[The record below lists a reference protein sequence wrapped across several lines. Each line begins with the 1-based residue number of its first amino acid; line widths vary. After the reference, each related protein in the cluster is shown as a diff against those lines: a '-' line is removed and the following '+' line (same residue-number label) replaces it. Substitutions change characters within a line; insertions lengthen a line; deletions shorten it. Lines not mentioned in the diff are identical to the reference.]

1 MKILN
6 FWMVA
11 LMAISLSSTFVS
23 CSDNDDDEPNFAK
36 EIAGAYKGY
45 SVGACNMFSDYLLGD
60 ESTATITANEDGTIN
75 LVYKS
80 GSGDFTLNN
89 LKLSSNKSFSGSGE
103 VAMSMGGSTG
113 GSYDYTLEGSV
124 DGSKVLSLKANVDI
138 PVPMGKMEIDFIQG
152 ETPVG
157 YYIKDTYKYQTNL
170 SLSVTT
176 PGGNTTESTEDCK
189 VIIENPTGSTVD
201 VTISGFNNTSGSMN
215 YFEKITVKVVNV
227 TKANDGSYSLNIG
240 SFEADTQKTT
250 GEILAITGTSLSGT
264 VKSDG
269 TTTITVVF
277 KPGSM
282 PWDITADF
290 TGSNT
295 NSAQ

>member
-1 MKILN
+1 
-6 FWMVA
+6 MVA
-11 LMAISLSSTFVS
+11 LMALSLSSTFVS

-157 YYIKDTYKYQTNL
+157 YNL

-215 YFEKITVKVVNV
+215 YFEKFTVKGVNV

>member
-1 MKILN
+1 
-6 FWMVA
+6 MVA
-11 LMAISLSSTFVS
+11 LMALSLSSTFVS

-113 GSYDYTLEGSV
+113 GSYDYTSEGSV

-176 PGGNTTESTEDCK
+176 PGGNTTTESTEDCK
-189 VIIENPTGSTVD
+189 S
-201 VTISGFNNTSGSMN
+201 S
-215 YFEKITVKVVNV
+215 K
-227 TKANDGSYSLNIG
+227 
-240 SFEADTQKTT
+240 TQQ
-250 GEILAITGTSLSGT
+250 A
-264 VKSDG
+264 V
-269 TTTITVVF
+269 
-277 KPGSM
+277 
-282 PWDITADF
+282 
-290 TGSNT
+290 
-295 NSAQ
+295 Q

>member
-11 LMAISLSSTFVS
+11 LMALSLSSTFVS
-23 CSDNDDDEPNFAK
+23 CSDNDD
-36 EIAGAYKGY
+36 
-45 SVGACNMFSDYLLGD
+45 NMFSDYLLGD

-157 YYIKDTYKYQTNL
+157 YYIKDTYKYQTNCQ
-170 SLSVTT
+170 V
-176 PGGNTTESTEDCK
+176 K
-189 VIIENPTGSTVD
+189 IENPTGSTVN
-201 VTISGFNNTSGSMN
+201 VTISGFNNAGGSMSN
-215 YFEKITVKVVNV
+215 FEKFTVTRVNV
-227 TKANDGSYSLNIG
+227 TKANNGSYSLSLG
-240 SFEADTQKTT
+240 AFEADTQKTT
-250 GEILAITGTSLSGT
+250 GEALAINGTSLNGT
-264 VKSDG
+264 INADG
-269 TTTITVVF
+269 TATVSIVF
-277 KPGSM
+277 SPGSM
-282 PWDITADF
+282 PMPITAEF

-295 NSAQ
+295 QSSAQ

>member
-1 MKILN
+1 
-6 FWMVA
+6 MVA
-11 LMAISLSSTFVS
+11 LMALSLSSTFVS

-138 PVPMGKMEIDFIQG
+138 PVPMGKMEIEFIDYR
-152 ETPVG
+152 V
-157 YYIKDTYKYQTNL
+157 IRIRNNTNL
-170 SLSVTT
+170 IYLFQSLLQEEI
-176 PGGNTTESTEDCK
+176 P
-189 VIIENPTGSTVD
+189 
-201 VTISGFNNTSGSMN
+201 
-215 YFEKITVKVVNV
+215 
-227 TKANDGSYSLNIG
+227 LNLLRIAKL
-240 SFEADTQKTT
+240 SSKTQQ
-250 GEILAITGTSLSGT
+250 A
-264 VKSDG
+264 V
-269 TTTITVVF
+269 
-277 KPGSM
+277 
-282 PWDITADF
+282 
-290 TGSNT
+290 
-295 NSAQ
+295 Q

>member
-1 MKILN
+1 
-6 FWMVA
+6 
-11 LMAISLSSTFVS
+11 
-23 CSDNDDDEPNFAK
+23 
-36 EIAGAYKGY
+36 
-45 SVGACNMFSDYLLGD
+45 
-60 ESTATITANEDGTIN
+60 
-75 LVYKS
+75 
-80 GSGDFTLNN
+80 
-89 LKLSSNKSFSGSGE
+89 
-103 VAMSMGGSTG
+103 MSMGSSTG

-215 YFEKITVKVVNV
+215 YFEKFTVKGVNV

>member
-1 MKILN
+1 
-6 FWMVA
+6 MVA
-11 LMAISLSSTFVS
+11 LMALSLSSTFVS

-176 PGGNTTESTEDCK
+176 PGGNTTTESTEDCK
-189 VIIENPTGSTVD
+189 VIIENPTGSTVN
-201 VTISGFNNTSGSMN
+201 VTISGFNNAGGSMSN
-215 YFEKITVKVVNV
+215 FEKFTVTRVNV
-227 TKANDGSYSLNIG
+227 TKANNGSYSLSLG
-240 SFEADTQKTT
+240 AFEADTQKTT
-250 GEILAITGTSLSGT
+250 VIVVVPSDLT
-264 VKSDG
+264 VPLKLVPVIARISP
-269 TTTITVVF
+269 VVF
-277 KPGSM
+277 
-282 PWDITADF
+282 WV
-290 TGSNT
+290 
-295 NSAQ
+295 SASKLPILSE

>member
-1 MKILN
+1 ML
-6 FWMVA
+6 
-11 LMAISLSSTFVS
+11 
-23 CSDNDDDEPNFAK
+23 P
-36 EIAGAYKGY
+36 
-45 SVGACNMFSDYLLGD
+45 
-60 ESTATITANEDGTIN
+60 
-75 LVYKS
+75 
-80 GSGDFTLNN
+80 
-89 LKLSSNKSFSGSGE
+89 
-103 VAMSMGGSTG
+103 
-113 GSYDYTLEGSV
+113 
-124 DGSKVLSLKANVDI
+124 
-138 PVPMGKMEIDFIQG
+138 
-152 ETPVG
+152 
-157 YYIKDTYKYQTNL
+157 
-170 SLSVTT
+170 
-176 PGGNTTESTEDCK
+176 
-189 VIIENPTGSTVD
+189 
-201 VTISGFNNTSGSMN
+201 ISGFNNTSGSMN
-215 YFEKITVKVVNV
+215 YFEKFTVKGVNV

>member
-1 MKILN
+1 
-6 FWMVA
+6 MVA
-11 LMAISLSSTFVS
+11 LMALSLSSTFVS
-23 CSDNDDDEPNFAK
+23 CSDNDDDEPNLAK

-170 SLSVTT
+170 SLSVTIS
-176 PGGNTTESTEDCK
+176 GGNTTESTEDCK

-201 VTISGFNNTSGSMN
+201 VTISGFNNTSGSMSN
-215 YFEKITVKVVNV
+215 FEKFTVTRVNV
-227 TKANDGSYSLNIG
+227 TKANNGSYSLSLG
-240 SFEADTQKTT
+240 AFEADTQKTT
-250 GEILAITGTSLSGT
+250 GEALAINGTSLNGT
-264 VKSDG
+264 INADG
-269 TTTITVVF
+269 TATVSIVF
-277 KPGSM
+277 SPGSM
-282 PWDITADF
+282 PMPITAEF

-295 NSAQ
+295 QSSAQ

>member
-1 MKILN
+1 
-6 FWMVA
+6 MVA
-11 LMAISLSSTFVS
+11 LMALSLSSTFVS

-201 VTISGFNNTSGSMN
+201 VTISGFNNTNGSMN
-215 YFEKITVKVVNV
+215 YFEKFTVKGVNV

>member
-1 MKILN
+1 
-6 FWMVA
+6 MVA
-11 LMAISLSSTFVS
+11 LMALSLSSTFVS

-36 EIAGAYKGY
+36 EIAGAY
-45 SVGACNMFSDYLLGD
+45 
-60 ESTATITANEDGTIN
+60 NEDGTIN

-113 GSYDYTLEGSV
+113 GSYDYTSEGSV

-176 PGGNTTESTEDCK
+176 PGGNTTTESTEDCK

-215 YFEKITVKVVNV
+215 YFEKFTVKGVNV